1 MLGLFLL
8 CFVVF
13 MALSRTMRA
22 SFAYFR
28 PLLYVFLIIWLECF
42 LYDVGSSLVMNY
54 GTVLVKLVVFAIGGP
69 LIYRWLNEWRETH
82 RAERQKREEQ
92 EKPIYLL
99 KDER

>member
-1 MLGLFLL
+1 MVVLRLV

-13 MALSRTMRA
+13 VALSRTMRA
-22 SFAYFR
+22 VFVYFR
-28 PLLYVFLIIWLECF
+28 PLLYVFLIIWLTYF
-42 LYDVGSSLVMNY
+42 VYDVANSLVANY
-54 GTVLVKLVVFAIGGP
+54 GTLLVKLVVFAIGGP
-69 LIYRWLNEWRETH
+69 LIYRWLNERQETH